1 MSSRLVTSSVWRG
14 YRLEGFPEESWAV
27 EGPVLRA
34 LPKAK
39 PVSLVSRERFADFD
53 LSWQWRLAVGGNS
66 GLMYRVSEEAE
77 APWQSGPEMQLL
89 DDANHPDGRVPDTSC
104 GALYG
109 LYAPQ
114 GAPPCPP
121 GRYNVARIRAQGS
134 RVEHWLNGV
143 RVLACDLASEDF
155 RARVASSK
163 FKAFPQFAQHRQG
176 HLVLQH
182 HGSEVCFR
190 NIRIG

>member
-1 MSSRLVTSSVWRG
+1 MSLPFLDSGAWRG
-14 YRLEGFPEESWAV
+14 YGLERFPAESWAA

-34 LPKAK
+34 LPHGK
-39 PVSLVSRERFADFD
+39 PVSRVSQERFADFD
-53 LSWQWRLAVGGNS
+53 LSLEWRLAVGGNS
-66 GLMYRVSEEAE
+66 GLMYRVSEDEE
-77 APWQSGPEMQLL
+77 APWQTGPEMQLL
-89 DDANHPDGRVPDTSC
+89 DDAKHPDGNVPKTSC

-114 GAPPCPP
+114 GVPPCPP
-121 GRYNVARIRAQGS
+121 GRYNAARIRVRGS

-182 HGSEVCFR
+182 HGSEVSFR

>member
-1 MSSRLVTSSVWRG
+1 MSSGIVNSSAWRG
-14 YRLEGFPEESWAV
+14 YRLDGFPAESWAV

-34 LPKAK
+34 LPQAK

-53 LSWQWRLAVGGNS
+53 LSFEWRLAVGGNS
-66 GLMYRVSEEAE
+66 GLMYRVSEEEE

-89 DDANHPDGRVPDTSC
+89 DDAQHPDGRVPETSC

-114 GAPPCPP
+114 SAPPCPP
-121 GRYNVARIRAQGS
+121 ARYNFARIRAHGS

-143 RVLACDLASEDF
+143 RVLACDLANEDF
-155 RARVASSK
+155 RLRVAASK
-163 FKAFPQFAQHRQG
+163 FKTFPQFGQHREG

-182 HGSEVCFR
+182 HGAEVCFR